1 MDMQNYV
8 PRLNEYAQKARL
20 NLRYE
25 DVGTEGPDHCRT
37 FTMRVVMNNQVYPD
51 GVGRNKKEAK
61 QNAAKNALEALMEES
76 VQQNDSVTS
85 PRECPSPLSFG
96 RPITQANY
104 VCWLNEYSHKMRLSI
119 KPIESARMGP
129 GNTTQCCS
137 YVVGEKQFPEA
148 FGKTKKEAKEEA
160 AKIVYQ
166 ELCREQ
172 TTDGIDENH
181 NEGTPVKNMMSSS
194 VSPLCENFDNL
205 TLTSTM
211 ELSSIK
217 QETNY
222 IGNLNT
228 HCQKTKLVHD
238 YKLVEKRGQAHNP
251 VFVYKVVIN
260 KKEYPH
266 AEGKT
271 AKEAKQNAAQLAWE
285 SLQEE
290 TDWNSQVSCRS
301 TVSDGNTSSTS
312 SSLRDSQDNDESDRK
327 AESTSESIIFK
338 ATSSCSTPK
347 AGTPADVKPKRKL
360 AVTFLMGNRNSQE
373 KVVSPSNASLETSTG
388 KTTNQPTNSRFL
400 HDYDTIQRI
409 GKGGFGNVF
418 KAKRKLEDKY
428 FAVKIVQSTKKALRE
443 VGALAELEHPHI
455 VRYYTAWIEDTKY
468 QSESSDGNSSTN
480 SGSNSSAQYLYIQM
494 ELCEEGTLREWIN
507 QKNHDR
513 DKDPKREKDALRIF
527 RQIVEGVT
535 YIHSKN
541 LIHRDLKPLNI
552 LFGNDKGV
560 KIGDFGLAT
569 FAECDSDE
577 SLLQRTKK
585 TGTRSYMSPE
595 QINQSIYDQK
605 VDIFALGLIYFEL
618 LWRLTTA
625 HEKKKVWEDVRGHA
639 FPSRFCNQHR
649 FEHKLIERMLSE
661 KPEDR
666 PDASEISSELIKYC
680 TNLKKRQLANQ
691 DSNRTV

>member
-1 MDMQNYV
+1 MDVQNYV

-20 NLRYE
+20 DLRYE

-37 FTMRVVMNNQVYPD
+37 FTMRVVMNSQVYPD

-104 VCWLNEYSHKMRLSI
+104 VCWLNEYSHKMRLSV

-137 YVVGEKQFPEA
+137 YVFGEKQFPEA

-181 NEGTPVKNMMSSS
+181 SEGTPVQNMMSSS
-194 VSPLCENFDNL
+194 VSPLCENLGNL
-205 TLTSTM
+205 NLTSTM

-222 IGNLNT
+222 IGILNT
-228 HCQKTKLVHD
+228 YCQKTKLVHD

-266 AEGKT
+266 AKGKT
-271 AKEAKQNAAQLAWE
+271 AKEAKQNAAQLSWDA
-285 SLQEE
+285 LQEQ
-290 TDWNSQVSCRS
+290 TDWNSQVSCKS
-301 TVSDGNTSSTS
+301 TDDSTSPS
-312 SSLRDSQDNDESDRK
+312 SSLRDSQENVESDRK

-338 ATSSCSTPK
+338 DTSNCNTPK
-347 AGTPADVKPKRKL
+347 AGTPGDVKPKRKL
-360 AVTFLMGNRNSQE
+360 AVTFFMDNRNGQE
-373 KVVSPSNASLETSTG
+373 KVVSPSSNNLETSTG
-388 KTTNQPTNSRFL
+388 KASNQPTNSRFL
-400 HDYDTIQRI
+400 QDYDTIQRI

-418 KAKRKLEDKY
+418 KARRKLEDKF
-428 FAVKIVQSTKKALRE
+428 FAVKIVQSTKKARRE

-455 VRYYTAWIEDTKY
+455 VRYYTSWIEDTKY

-494 ELCEEGTLREWIN
+494 ELCEEGTLRVWIEQN
-507 QKNHDR
+507 NR
-513 DKDPKREKDALRIF
+513 DCEKEPKRKKQALRIF
-527 RQIVEGVT
+527 QQIVEGVK
-535 YIHSKN
+535 YIHSKK

-552 LFGNDKGV
+552 LFGSDKEI
-560 KIGDFGLAT
+560 KIGDFGLVT
-569 FAECDSDE
+569 FAECDNDE
-577 SLLQRTKK
+577 GLLQRTKK

-595 QINQSIYDQK
+595 QRNQSNYDQK

-618 LWRLTTA
+618 LWRFTTLC
-625 HEKKKVWEDVRGHA
+625 ERGKVWEDVRRRV
-639 FPSRFCNQHR
+639 FPSQFCSQHS
-649 FEHKLIERMLSE
+649 FQHKLIERMLSE
-661 KPEDR
+661 KPKDR
-666 PDASEISSELIKYC
+666 PDASEISSELNKYC
-680 TNLKKRQLANQ
+680 TNLKKGQLAYQ
-691 DSNRTV
+691 ERTV